1 MTDPTT
7 DPPTDTATDPTTDP
21 VTDPPTDPTT
31 DAPTESMTG
40 LAAGEHASRPPT
52 PAPRAGSR
60 PEAVLLGFARALRA
74 AGVNVTAD
82 RERTY
87 LQAAAQV
94 GLADPTG
101 VFWAGRATLC
111 ASPDDLR
118 RHDQV
123 FTAWFGQQP
132 TGPRQRRSAVAHPQ
146 AAIEAT
152 DRDTATGDDGD
163 DGTDAET
170 VRARASD
177 DDILRHR
184 DVAALS
190 AAERAR
196 IAQLFGQL
204 SPRAPRRRAHRHTP
218 SRSGAVDP
226 RRTLRDQL
234 RRMGEPGPIRRRR
247 RGTRPRRIMLLV
259 DVSGSMSAY
268 ADSLLRLAHR
278 FVTGPGRHG
287 TPDVEVFTM
296 GTRLTHVT
304 RALQHRDAER
314 ALIACGDAVPDWSG
328 GTRLA
333 QNIDVFLRRWGRR
346 GMARGAVV
354 AVFSDGWERGDPRDL
369 GDQMRRLRAVAHH
382 VVWVNPHRGK
392 AGYEPVQGGIVAALP
407 YIDDFVAGHSLAA
420 FEHFVRVVQHA

>member
-1 MTDPTT
+1 MTGPTAPGPTT
-7 DPPTDTATDPTTDP
+7 AGPTATGPTAKGPAAPKGAAASTSPDPN
-21 VTDPPTDPTT
+21 
-31 DAPTESMTG
+31 
-40 LAAGEHASRPPT
+40 
-52 PAPRAGSR
+52 PRANHR
-60 PEAVLLGFARALRA
+60 PEAALLGFARALRA
-74 AGVNVTAD
+74 AGVTVTAD
-82 RERTY
+82 RERSY

-94 GLADPTG
+94 GLTDPTG

-111 ASPDDLR
+111 SSPDDLR

-123 FTAWFGQQP
+123 FAAWFGRQP
-132 TGPRQRRSAVAHPQ
+132 TGPRQQRSTVTHPQ
-146 AAIEAT
+146 AALQAT
-152 DRDTATGDDGD
+152 DRDTDTGGADDTHAQD
-163 DGTDAET
+163 

-184 DVAALS
+184 DVATLS

-196 IAQLFGQL
+196 IARLFGQL
-204 SPRAPRRRAHRHTP
+204 NPRPPRRRTHRHTP

-247 RGTRPRRIMLLV
+247 RGTRPRRIVLLI

-278 FVTGPGRHG
+278 FVTGPGAHG
-287 TPDVEVFTM
+287 THDVEVFTM
-296 GTRLTHVT
+296 GTRLTHIT

-392 AGYEPVQGGIVAALP
+392 AGYEPVQGGIAAALP
-407 YIDDFVAGHSLAA
+407 HVDDFVAGHSLAA